1 MSPRHKVRSMPARR
15 LRPPC
20 RTWLSG
26 RRLRMKSTTLHSFNS
41 SWRCSLLRLQTVLIL
56 GIPTCPRT
64 RSPMQQTLRT
74 KLLIGILAALTVIG
88 GVLAHELQ
96 VSKETATS
104 TAKTAAERE
113 KAEQIDR
120 DDKAAIQKIRERN
133 AQKANTAPN
142 Q

>member
-1 MSPRHKVRSMPARR
+1 
-15 LRPPC
+15 
-20 RTWLSG
+20 
-26 RRLRMKSTTLHSFNS
+26 
-41 SWRCSLLRLQTVLIL
+41 
-56 GIPTCPRT
+56 
-64 RSPMQQTLRT
+64 MQQTLRT

-96 VSKETATS
+96 VSKETAAS

-113 KAEQIDR
+113 KAAQIDR

-133 AQKANTAPN
+133 ARKATTAPN

>member
-1 MSPRHKVRSMPARR
+1 
-15 LRPPC
+15 
-20 RTWLSG
+20 
-26 RRLRMKSTTLHSFNS
+26 
-41 SWRCSLLRLQTVLIL
+41 
-56 GIPTCPRT
+56 
-64 RSPMQQTLRT
+64 MQQTLRI
-74 KLLIGILAALTVIG
+74 KLLIGILAALSVIG
-88 GVLAHELQ
+88 VALAHQLQ
-96 VSKETATS
+96 VSKETAAS

>member
-1 MSPRHKVRSMPARR
+1 
-15 LRPPC
+15 
-20 RTWLSG
+20 
-26 RRLRMKSTTLHSFNS
+26 
-41 SWRCSLLRLQTVLIL
+41 
-56 GIPTCPRT
+56 
-64 RSPMQQTLRT
+64 MQQALRT

-96 VSKETATS
+96 ISKETAAS

-133 AQKANTAPN
+133 AQKATTAPHE
-142 Q
+142 